1 LAQRVVYR
9 AHALYRE
16 QREVQFDVAKRR
28 RGWGRRKRAGSNTRG
43 GWFLKIKE
51 AHLKREAL
59 FFFFIA
65 FSLSLF
71 LFDAFIIREKN
82 GNGEGARFGD

>member
-9 AHALYRE
+9 ADALYRE

-28 RGWGRRKRAGSNTRG
+28 RGWRRRKSAGSNTTTRG

-51 AHLKREAL
+51 AHLNLLYRFL
-59 FFFFIA
+59 Y
-65 FSLSLF
+65 LSLF
-71 LFDAFIIREKN
+71 FCSTRLLSGKRTRD
-82 GNGEGARFGD
+82 GEGARFGD